1 MASVG
6 QLSYLGMTPVR
17 AFSSIRSGVFTSAVF
32 MPEMYPSKLAVPYAG
47 DKNYEF
53 TLHREETIA
62 QFNEKVLQSCPEEIK
77 SFELI
82 PSNMK
87 DKQESGA
94 MTIGELKTQSFK
106 MKVNKAT
113 Y

>member
-1 MASVG
+1 
-6 QLSYLGMTPVR
+6 
-17 AFSSIRSGVFTSAVF
+17 

-82 PSNMK
+82 PCNTK
-87 DKQESGA
+87 DKQHA
-94 MTIGELKTQSFK
+94 RLHFIIFCQNNVAKFK
-106 MKVNKAT
+106 R
-113 Y
+113 